1 MFASKL
7 FKKVLAFVVSI
18 SMVLGLF
25 VVLSKSQNPAQ
36 AATKLG
42 DISFFR
48 PGLTQESFKNTSDLF
63 AQAVKKAIDTYQ
75 KNYGGKIKLVYSDW
89 NNWDTKIITRMAA
102 GDPIDVVFGGSGN
115 FPRFYTKGY
124 LQPINNYV
132 DLKAPYLNLRA
143 MDQIFKYEGKYY
155 LASQYGSNHFW
166 VVLYNKDLMLEE
178 GIDESEMPLA
188 LYKKGKWN
196 WDTFVALAKKLTADT
211 NGDGKVDRYGVGCWY
226 PQIFVY
232 SNGAT
237 YVTVDKKGNA
247 KLNFDDPRVQ
257 KGLNIAQKGI
267 KEGWMITDWNTAST
281 GLAQRKIAMYI
292 ERWYN
297 YDDQKFNQKV
307 EDEIEV
313 APIPLGPDNKSKLY
327 PFECD
332 GYGISKGAR
341 NPKGAGKF
349 INILLESIQKY
360 CDDPGIKR
368 RPKYLQDFH
377 TQLAKYSFYPGSPD
391 SVLGNLVWDING
403 ALFNTASVSSALAGL
418 KPQAQQAVAEANEK
432 PEKPVFRPF
441 KPFTIDFENGKMDMF
456 TILDTTKKSV
466 KLSIV
471 SGKEAIKGKSLKV
484 ACDSKKDGEWIDALY
499 TLPSKVKIY
508 GWHDYKVSFDV
519 KLLKAPPKP
528 GDTYIYAQIINS
540 NKPGYK
546 SYGWITFKLDKAN
559 TVYHV
564 EGTIAGIPDNS
575 TTMGLKIGIHWGADF
590 VIDNIKVEE
599 VTQ

>member
-1 MFASKL
+1 MLRSKS
-7 FKKVLAFVVSI
+7 FGRVLALILSAVMILSLFGVVSKTTT
-18 SMVLGLF
+18 SV
-25 VVLSKSQNPAQ
+25 K

-48 PGLTQESFKNTSDLF
+48 PGLTTDDFKNTTNLF

-75 KNYGGKIKLVYSDW
+75 KNYGGKVKLIYSSWD
-89 NNWDTKIITRMAA
+89 NWDTKIITRMAA

-124 LQPINNYV
+124 LQPINSYV
-132 DLKAPYLNLRA
+132 DLKAPCLNKRA
-143 MDQIFKYEGKYY
+143 MDQIFKYNGKYY

-166 VVLYNKDLMLEE
+166 VVLYNKDLLLEE
-178 GIDESEMPLA
+178 GIDESEMPIE
-188 LYKKGKWN
+188 LYRKGKWT
-196 WDTFVALAKKLTADT
+196 WDAFVNLAKKLTADT

-237 YVTVDKKGNA
+237 YVNVDSKGNA
-247 KLNFDDPRVQ
+247 KLNFDDPKVQ
-257 KGLNIAQKGI
+257 KGLNTVLKGI
-267 KEGWMITDWNTAST
+267 KEGWMITDYNTTST

-297 YDDQKFNQKV
+297 YDDQKFTQKV

-313 APIPLGPDNKSKLY
+313 APIPLGPDNKNKLY

-349 INILLESIQKY
+349 INILLESIQKV
-360 CDDPGIKR
+360 CDEPGIKR

-377 TQLAKYSFYPGSPD
+377 TQLAKTSFYPGSPD
-391 SVLGNLVWDING
+391 SVLGNLVNDINS
-403 ALFNTASVSSALAGL
+403 ALNNAASVSSALAGL
-418 KPQAQQAVAEANEK
+418 KPQAEQAVREANAQ
-432 PEKPVFRPF
+432 PEKPVFRAF
-441 KPFTIDFENGKMDMF
+441 KPFSIDFENGKMDMF
-456 TILDTTKKSV
+456 TVLDPTKKTI
-466 KLSIV
+466 KISIV

-499 TLPSKVKIY
+499 TLPSKVKIF
-508 GWHDYKVSFDV
+508 GWHDYKLSFDV

-528 GDTYIYAQIINS
+528 GDTYIYAQLINDKT
-540 NKPGYK
+540 NYK
-546 SYGWITFKLDKAN
+546 SYGWITLKLDKAN

-575 TTMGLKIGIHWGADF
+575 TKMGLKIGIHWGADF